1 MVSFLLLCA
10 QVLKG
15 LDDVRECFRR
25 GRVILPY
32 FLRNT
37 RDAIARHIG
46 RCDEGGK
53 TPPLSLLQLLRLLL
67 CGRNYFDR
75 ARGEED
81 GFFFPVRSEAMVL
94 CMRLLPHRP
103 Q

>member
-32 FLRNT
+32 FL
-37 RDAIARHIG
+37 
-46 RCDEGGK
+46 
-53 TPPLSLLQLLRLLL
+53 LLQLLRLLL